1 MVVVVVYLAARATKP
16 TSSATSTSAT
26 SKPSRS
32 SLMTN
37 VAVRSPP
44 RALYYYFA
52 SEAKL

>member
-1 MVVVVVYLAARATKP
+1 VTKP
-16 TSSATSTSAT
+16 TSSATSTT